1 MEQFIDNLPPM
12 DLMRSEKMTFVQL
25 IIPAESAHRAIS
37 YLGELGLLQFRDVSS
52 LPDPTSLLL
61 DSDFPSLLFFFDFV
75 FEVFFELSVQ
85 FLCLCLPALL
95 RSLY

>member
-1 MEQFIDNLPPM
+1 M
-12 DLMRSEKMTFVQL
+12 QL
-25 IIPAESAHRAIS
+25 IDFFNDYNGFFCLTHFIVS
-37 YLGELGLLQFRDVSS
+37 ELFL
-52 LPDPTSLLL
+52 
-61 DSDFPSLLFFFDFV
+61 V